1 MKKTLA
7 AVALA
12 LLPSGCASG
21 FGRVMG
27 VTWGEPY
34 AATREILSYAEEGET
49 LLWVDLPFT
58 FLLDTLFV
66 PIDLLIYAWPGSG
79 R

>member
-1 MKKTLA
+1 
-7 AVALA
+7 
-12 LLPSGCASG
+12 
-21 FGRVMG
+21 MG